1 MAKPG
6 LRYEKI
12 TADTWTKNQK
22 ATMIETKSTPKK
34 VEIHL
39 FYLNL
44 NISFLFTSK
53 EKFHPVNCL
62 FWRMLEKTKNVRK
75 KPSLFVSLSRFMISV
90 SHDDE

>member
-12 TADTWTKNQK
+12 TADTWTKTPE
-22 ATMIETKSTPKK
+22 ATMIETKSAPKK
-34 VEIHL
+34 VEI
-39 FYLNL
+39 YSIDL

-53 EKFHPVNCL
+53 EKFHPLNCL